1 MKFYIDDYFWPYG
14 HCISTAAGQCVD
26 GSVILNPQ
34 PGSNNTAGMVLI
46 CKGGVWGVVV
56 SPNSWSG
63 LNAQVTCRQLGF
75 SGCKLSTCTGYTW
88 IIQMTHFVY
97 SITDSVS
104 YASSFYFPGY
114 NVGLHFSN
122 VQCNGSEQSLFDC
135 PKSDAVVM
143 DASIYGDNVGV
154 KCFNESRQ
162 SLLALLALCNSI
174 NNGIA
179 CTWKF
184 HLTSSTKPVIKI
196 RFCAIAGSIFST
208 LGWALRIQ
216 ISQTL
221 FTLLLNTRNSLP
233 FLSACVQSWVPAV
246 FTVLCVLSAVTPP
259 SKAELRSVST
269 ASGVPYVMTSG
280 PMTHPM

>member
-1 MKFYIDDYFWPYG
+1 
-14 HCISTAAGQCVD
+14 
-26 GSVILNPQ
+26 
-34 PGSNNTAGMVLI
+34 
-46 CKGGVWGVVV
+46 
-56 SPNSWSG
+56 
-63 LNAQVTCRQLGF
+63 
-75 SGCKLSTCTGYTW
+75 
-88 IIQMTHFVY
+88 MTHFVY

-179 CTWKF
+179 CT
-184 HLTSSTKPVIKI
+184 
-196 RFCAIAGSIFST
+196 
-208 LGWALRIQ
+208 
-216 ISQTL
+216 
-221 FTLLLNTRNSLP
+221 
-233 FLSACVQSWVPAV
+233 
-246 FTVLCVLSAVTPP
+246 
-259 SKAELRSVST
+259 
-269 ASGVPYVMTSG
+269 
-280 PMTHPM
+280 